1 MGLITSV
8 IVGIIAGFI
17 AAKVMRSSGG
27 LFTNLVVGILG
38 GMLGRWVAEL
48 LNLTYIRP
56 DLLLDQIVVSSCG
69 AILLLAIWRTVK
81 GSKPA

>member
-1 MGLITSV
+1 
-8 IVGIIAGFI
+8 
-17 AAKVMRSSGG
+17 
-27 LFTNLVVGILG
+27 
-38 GMLGRWVAEL
+38 MLGRWVAEL

>member
-27 LFTNLVVGILG
+27 LFTNLVVGILAACSAAG
-38 GMLGRWVAEL
+38 
-48 LNLTYIRP
+48 
-56 DLLLDQIVVSSCG
+56 
-69 AILLLAIWRTVK
+69 WRNC
-81 GSKPA
+81 

>member
-1 MGLITSV
+1 MGFIIS
-8 IVGIIAGFI
+8 IVVGVLAGFI
-17 AAKVMRSSGG
+17 AEKVMRSNGG

-48 LNLTYIRP
+48 LNLTAIGTGFV
-56 DLLLDQIVVSSCG
+56 DQLVVSSCG
-69 AILLLAIWRTVK
+69 AILLLAIWRTIK